1 MWISLP
7 RAQQSVNSFLGSPG
21 EGLKMFFFPL
31 QNAKKERISEYKK
44 KKKSEPGE
52 LAR

>member
-21 EGLKMFFFPL
+21 DGLKMFFFSPYKTP
-31 QNAKKERISEYKK
+31 KKRESVNKK
-44 KKKSEPGE
+44 KKKV
-52 LAR
+52 

>member
-21 EGLKMFFFPL
+21 DGLKMFFFPYKTP
-31 QNAKKERISEYKK
+31 KKRESVNKK
-44 KKKSEPGE
+44 KKKV
-52 LAR
+52 